1 MQTEAPRSHPL
12 EGVRVLDLTRVIAGP
27 YCTRLLCDLG
37 ADVYKVE
44 PPAADIGRGM
54 GKRVRGL
61 SGVFMQHNAGKQ
73 CLCIDLDKPG
83 GGALVLDLVPHVD
96 VLVDNFRPGVM
107 DRLGL
112 GEAALRAKNPR
123 LIHCMISGF
132 GHDSPSRDKR
142 AFAGVIHAVTG
153 LLDSQARADMR
164 EPTDIAHAL
173 ADTATGVH
181 ACVAILAALLHRA
194 RTGEGQTIDL
204 AMHDVMLSLNESC
217 GEHLFES
224 PEALT
229 TFYRSTVMP
238 GRDGHLAYQGDP
250 VWLFDGFVAAL
261 GRPDLKDDPRFA
273 TPESRREHRPVL
285 MQLLG
290 EWILAQPSIAKAS
303 EVLEANGHPNGL
315 VRTLPDALASA
326 ETRAR
331 GMVRDVDD
339 RRGGAYPVLDTP
351 YRFSRAKSGVRGT
364 AHYRGEDNRAV
375 LQALCGFDDARLD
388 ALEREGVLIRT
399 EKKKG

>member
-1 MQTEAPRSHPL
+1 MQSDAPCSYPL
-12 EGVRVLDLTRVIAGP
+12 QGVRVLDLTRVIAGP

-44 PPAADIGRGM
+44 PPMADIGRGM

-61 SGVFMQHNAGKQ
+61 SGVFMQHNAGKH

-83 GGALVLDLVPHVD
+83 GGALVLELVPHVD

-112 GEAALRAKNPR
+112 DEAALRAKNAR

-132 GHDSPSRDKR
+132 GHASPSRDKR
-142 AFAGVIHAVTG
+142 AFAGVIHAMTG
-153 LLDSQARADMR
+153 YLDSQARADAR

-181 ACVAILAALLHRA
+181 AAVAVLAALLHRA

-217 GEHLFES
+217 GEHLFDS

-238 GRDGHLAYQGDP
+238 GRDGHLSYQGDP

-261 GRPDLKDDPRFA
+261 GRPECKDDPRFA
-273 TPESRREHRPVL
+273 TPELRRDNRPVL
-285 MQLLG
+285 MQMLG

-303 EVLEANGHPNGL
+303 EILEANGHPNGI

-331 GMVRDVDD
+331 GMVRHVDD
-339 RRGGAYPVLDTP
+339 RRGGTYPVLDTP
-351 YRFSRAKSGVRGT
+351 YRFSRARSGVRGT

-375 LQALCGFDDARLD
+375 LQELCGFDEARLD

-399 EKKKG
+399 EKKKA

>member
-1 MQTEAPRSHPL
+1 MTGVDAHTHPL

-44 PPAADIGRGM
+44 PPMADIGRGM
-54 GKRVRGL
+54 GKRVKGI
-61 SGVFMQHNAGKQ
+61 SGVFTQHNAGKQ
-73 CLCIDLDKPG
+73 CLCIDVDKAG
-83 GGALVLDLVPHVD
+83 GGALVLELVPHVD
-96 VLVDNFRPGVM
+96 VLVNNFRPGVM

-123 LIHCMISGF
+123 LIHCMISCF
-132 GHDSPSRDKR
+132 GYDSPSREKR
-142 AFAGVIHAVTG
+142 AFAGVIHAMTG
-153 LLDSQARADMR
+153 LLDSQARADER

-181 ACVAILAALLHRA
+181 ACVAILAALLHRS

-217 GEHLFES
+217 GEHLFGS

-229 TFYRSTVMP
+229 TFYRSTVMR
-238 GRDGHLAYQGDP
+238 GRGGHLTYQGDP

-261 GRPDLKDDPRFA
+261 GRPELKDDPRFA
-273 TPESRREHRPVL
+273 TPELRRDNRLVL
-285 MQLLG
+285 MDIMR
-290 EWILAQPSIAKAS
+290 EWVLAQPSVAEAS
-303 EVLEANGHPNGL
+303 RVLEANAHPNGI
-315 VRTLPDALASA
+315 VRTLPEALASA

-331 GMVRDVDD
+331 GMVRDVDN
-339 RRGGAYPVLDTP
+339 RVGGTAPVLDTP
-351 YRFSRAKSGVRGT
+351 YRFSHAKSGVRGP
-364 AHYRGEDNRAV
+364 AHYRGEDNRSV
-375 LQALCGFDDARLD
+375 LQQLCGFDDARLD

-399 EKKKG
+399 EKKK

>member
-1 MQTEAPRSHPL
+1 VPADAPPSHPL
-12 EGVRVLDLTRVIAGP
+12 AGVRVLDLTRVIAGP
-27 YCTRLLCDLG
+27 YCTRILCDLG

-61 SGVFMQHNAGKQ
+61 SGVFMQHNAGKR
-73 CLCIDLDKPG
+73 CLCIDIDKPG
-83 GGALVLDLVPHVD
+83 GGALVLELVPHVD

-112 GEAALRAKNPR
+112 DEAALRAKNPR
-123 LIHCMISGF
+123 LVHCMISGF

-142 AFAGVIHAVTG
+142 AFAGVIHAMTG
-153 LLDSQARADMR
+153 LLDSQARADSR

-181 ACVAILAALLHRA
+181 AAVAILAALVHRA

-217 GEHLFES
+217 GEHLFDS
-224 PEALT
+224 PDALT
-229 TFYRSTVMP
+229 TFYRATVVR
-238 GRDGHLAYQGDP
+238 GRDGHLNYQGDP

-261 GRPDLKDDPRFA
+261 GRPDLRDDPRFV
-273 TPESRREHRPVL
+273 TPELRREHRTAL
-285 MQLLG
+285 MQ
-290 EWILAQPSIAKAS
+290 ILADWVMAQPSVAS
-303 EVLEANGHPNGL
+303 ASTVLEANGHPNGV
-315 VRTLPDALASA
+315 VRTLPEALKSP
-326 ETRAR
+326 ETLAR
-331 GMVRDVDD
+331 GMVRHVDD
-339 RRGGAYPVLDTP
+339 RRGGSYPVLDTP
-351 YRFSRAKSGVRGT
+351 YRFSRAQSGVRGT
-364 AHYRGEDNRAV
+364 ARYRGEDNRAV
-375 LQALCGFDDARLD
+375 LKELCGFDDARLD

-399 EKKKG
+399 EKKKP